1 MPDFL
6 NIGVSALLATQRAI
20 STVGHNIANVNTD
33 GYTRQRVQI
42 SQLPPQFVSGGFQGK
57 GVSASA
63 ITRSADDF
71 LTNQVRLATSNEAK
85 ASTYYDLANQVD
97 QLLGNGSFSPALQK
111 FFTTLSDVNNDP
123 SSAATRQVFLSTA
136 QDLVARFK
144 DTDNQLQLMAQNV
157 NQKISGSID
166 QINGLTDSIAR
177 MNRDI
182 VIAMG
187 LGQGSEPNDLMD
199 QRDSL
204 IKQISAMVNV
214 STLQQEDGAV
224 NVFMGNGHILVNG
237 GITQPLSAV
246 PNPLD
251 GARTEVATVVGG
263 VTTVLSNTISTGS
276 LGGVLTFRDQV
287 LDVAR
292 NALGRLSAGMA
303 FTFNAQHQEGMDLN
317 GALGGAFFTVGAPQ
331 VNSGTGNTGTVTV
344 ALDQANSPNL
354 TTSDYLLRYT
364 GANFVLTR
372 IADGNQQT
380 LAGAGPFNVDGMTI
394 TVGVA
399 PAAGDVY
406 RIEPTKYV
414 VGQMNTAITD
424 TAKIAIAS
432 PLKSAYASTNIGNGT
447 ISAPTVTDITNPNVL
462 TPATISFVAGGY
474 RINGAAPTIAYTS
487 GADIVGPGWT
497 VKVFGVPQLGDSF
510 TVGSNAG
517 GKGDNANGLLLAGL
531 QNAKLLVGGTAT
543 YQDTFNLTVGG
554 TATLTQQAKTNQAAL
569 KTLRENAES
578 LRDAQA
584 GVNLDEEAADLLK
597 FQQAYEAAAH
607 MITAASTTFDA
618 LMAALRG

>member
-224 NVFMGNGHILVNG
+224 NVFMGNGQILVNG

-543 YQDTFNLTVGG
+543 YQNTFNLTVGG